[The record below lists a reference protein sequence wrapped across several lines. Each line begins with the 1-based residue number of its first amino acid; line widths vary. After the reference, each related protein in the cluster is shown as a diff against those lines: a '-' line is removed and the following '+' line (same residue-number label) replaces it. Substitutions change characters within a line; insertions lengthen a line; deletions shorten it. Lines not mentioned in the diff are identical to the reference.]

1 MPNFPRIS
9 VFPLIIAIP
18 FRITCSLH
26 LMFLLAIVAFA
37 LKPKMIKEGAPT
49 IGDGQVEVQIG
60 DNVQILSIADAQK
73 LINEYDGDVELIS
86 IDGNSKEI
94 SMSLNLKEKVH
105 ALMLSGLSGTL
116 TINSKKI
123 GLAVANN
130 KNLKLKITTSA
141 QNTKLSLDGPEVTYP
156 LLVAMDS
163 EIGVDTV
170 DVEFTDLK
178 NVKTYD
184 LISYPEGAKLP
195 TINPT
200 GKGYSFDLKT
210 KDAPAE
216 LSDGGESPVKIFLNY
231 YEIKSSLSA
240 GAIAGIVIA
249 SVVVVAGIVV
259 GIVFAIKHK
268 KGKVGA

>member
-1 MPNFPRIS
+1 
-9 VFPLIIAIP
+9 
-18 FRITCSLH
+18 
-26 LMFLLAIVAFA
+26 MFLLAIVAFA
-37 LKPKMIKEGAPT
+37 LKPKMIKEGATP
-49 IGDGQVEVQIG
+49 IGDGQVEVWIG
-60 DNVQILSIADAQK
+60 ENIQVLSIAEAQK
-73 LINEYDGDVELIS
+73 LINEYDGDVELIQ
-86 IDGNSKEI
+86 IIGNSKEI

-105 ALMLSGLSGTL
+105 ALVLSGLSGTL
-116 TINSKKI
+116 TVNSKKI
-123 GLAVANN
+123 GLAVSSN

-141 QNTKLSLDGPEVTYP
+141 QNTKLSLDGPEVTCP

-178 NVKTYD
+178 DVKTYD

-216 LSDGGESPVKIFLNY
+216 LVSSIYDGESTIKVFLNY

-240 GAIAGIVIA
+240 GAIAGIAIA
-249 SVVVVAGIVV
+249 CVVVVAGIVV